1 MFFLHIRCFFSG
13 LDVVL
18 AFAAATWLSSSS
30 CRCNHSRVG
39 FTTTTRGAEDAAI
52 AIFTSVKNYH
62 CISCIDSS
70 SRHTSDLDTK
80 TRTIVLHKGAAN
92 FYPFL
97 RQPQFS
103 RNLKNSSN
111 CNIHKIINNQVNLP
125 SYFYITHFDI
135 QCQSKF
141 VKLK

>member
-1 MFFLHIRCFFSG
+1 MQSKEKMQLISMFFLHIRCFFSG

-92 FYPFL
+92 FLFNPFL
-97 RQPQFS
+97 QQPSITMFENHQ
-103 RNLKNSSN
+103 N
-111 CNIHKIINNQVNLP
+111 CLI
-125 SYFYITHFDI
+125 
-135 QCQSKF
+135 
-141 VKLK
+141 

>member
-1 MFFLHIRCFFSG
+1 MQSKEKMQLISMFFLHIRCFFSG

-18 AFAAATWLSSSS
+18 AFAAAATWLSSSS

-103 RNLKNSSN
+103 GNLKNSSN
-111 CNIHKIINNQVNLP
+111 CNIN
-125 SYFYITHFDI
+125 
-135 QCQSKF
+135 
-141 VKLK
+141 KLSL